1 MRAALKR
8 GISKLKDSVRGKS
21 EYQELDDSDEPV
33 SFTGNVCANTGP
45 FLNVSDVADSVSS
58 LAASIMDS
66 VQQAAQDSRSSSVTN
81 GHSAPATPGSQPS
94 HSDSENDSSGSD
106 PSTKT
111 VSRKVVVYHPPYN
124 YTYSHYPERADIHQG
139 LDLPEI
145 KFSPKESLKRWIKS
159 RLSVLKDQISG
170 ALLDATPS
178 SMKADVDL
186 KFTVNVS
193 VHLAPSRVP
202 AAPASGPL
210 RVCTTAPEHGH
221 EFLPDSDV
229 HATVDS
235 TLQEIGDALEKAARK
250 KHGVKAYIT
259 VIIEVT
265 ITATVD
271 ALEEGEAQDSDQPKA
286 GSVTARSGEQPVV
299 SSHEDIAYI
308 TFEDMIKDIERP
320 LTKAKLEK
328 VVVFV
333 VYGAINWINH
343 SRFVWNNPESLHP
356 YCYARILSS
365 NYVCPHGVNHVL
377 HWSHGPEDPAC
388 SDPTTNTVFAIP
400 AWYVGEDGKFTQVF
414 NPDRHA
420 VRVASVGRFMSAYAA
435 LPE

>member
-1 MRAALKR
+1 M
-8 GISKLKDSVRGKS
+8 
-21 EYQELDDSDEPV
+21 
-33 SFTGNVCANTGP
+33 
-45 FLNVSDVADSVSS
+45 
-58 LAASIMDS
+58 
-66 VQQAAQDSRSSSVTN
+66 
-81 GHSAPATPGSQPS
+81 
-94 HSDSENDSSGSD
+94 
-106 PSTKT
+106 
-111 VSRKVVVYHPPYN
+111 
-124 YTYSHYPERADIHQG
+124 YSHYPERADIHQH

-145 KFSPKESLKRWIKS
+145 KFSPKDRLKRWIKS
-159 RLSVLKDQISG
+159 RLSVLEDQISG

-193 VHLAPSRVP
+193 VHIAPSRVP

-229 HATVDS
+229 HTTVDS

-259 VIIEVT
+259 VNIEIT
-265 ITATVD
+265 IMATVD
-271 ALEEGEAQDSDQPKA
+271 SLEEGEAQ
-286 GSVTARSGEQPVV
+286 EQRVV

-308 TFEDMIKDIERP
+308 TFEDMIKNIERP

-333 VYGAINWINH
+333 VYGAINWIND
-343 SRFVWNNPESLHP
+343 SRFVWDDPGSVHP
-356 YCYARILSS
+356 YCYARVLSS
-365 NYVCPHGVNHVL
+365 DFVCPNGVNHVL

-400 AWYVGEDGKFTQVF
+400 AWYVGEDGKFTQDF

-420 VRVASVGRFMSAYAA
+420 VRVASVGRFMPAYAA